1 MMKGFKI
8 YIDFLTKT
16 TNYYILVGDYRPTF
30 KLIIMIII
38 YFHIKLNILFLEP
51 NPYQ

>member
-16 TNYYILVGDYRPTF
+16 TNYYILVGDYTF